1 MSVCLLRQIIN
12 VYKYHCTHKRYIANN
27 KLCARWKA
35 FFNVTK
41 LMTLEMNRN
50 DIWHTS
56 RTIK

>member
-1 MSVCLLRQIIN
+1 MSVCLRQIIN
-12 VYKYHCTHKRYIANN
+12 VYKYHCTHKRYIANT

-50 DIWHTS
+50 DIWHAS